1 MNVLLGPKK
10 HAKKSTANLP
20 IVPEPLQDRK
30 KQTDEERD
38 LLPPCSCQRV
48 CAERISEEDRN
59 QIRINFWSKSYGER
73 RIWLLQHSMG
83 VKRRRSD
90 SLGRNE
96 DNQFRKKTSRTYT
109 LGTAKV
115 CKVMFMHTLGYKSDK
130 FIEVAM
136 KSCSVESRGK
146 HDHSYHSLTEDRPFF
161 NYNFYVRFLCKICEK
176 LFIILSNAEKNEH
189 FLRKIRP

>member
-1 MNVLLGPKK
+1 MAQK
-10 HAKKSTANLP
+10 HAKKSTAKLR

-30 KQTDEERD
+30 KQTDEESD
-38 LLPPCSCQRV
+38 LLPPCKCQRV

-59 QIRINFWSKSYGER
+59 QIRINFLSKSYGER
-73 RIWLLQHSMG
+73 RIWLLQNIQSMG

-115 CKVMFMHTLGYKSDK
+115 CKGMLMLGYKSD
-130 FIEVAM
+130 
-136 KSCSVESRGK
+136 
-146 HDHSYHSLTEDRPFF
+146 
-161 NYNFYVRFLCKICEK
+161 
-176 LFIILSNAEKNEH
+176 
-189 FLRKIRP
+189 